1 MLRFECMQAMEFSLV
16 AGGVGAKLNVVCSAI
31 DPPNTYCRA
40 AAARLPRGY
49 GLRSNTA

>member
-1 MLRFECMQAMEFSLV
+1 MSTI
-16 AGGVGAKLNVVCSAI
+16 AGGVGAKFNVVSSAI
-31 DPPNTYCRA
+31 DPPNTYDRA